1 MWLGMA
7 QWTSEADHPR
17 PQHPVAGKLSI
28 SSWVLTCCFIYTDY
42 YLTVNFFFEIWYL
55 YFDLLVIHV
64 LLDRHPTLKK
74 LTKSHT

>member
-1 MWLGMA
+1 
-7 QWTSEADHPR
+7 
-17 PQHPVAGKLSI
+17 
-28 SSWVLTCCFIYTDY
+28 
-42 YLTVNFFFEIWYL
+42 L

>member
-64 LLDRHPTLKK
+64 LLDWHPTL
-74 LTKSHT
+74 